1 MKYSPPLGIFIKK
14 TVRLLAIA
22 AGSLLLLSLVLSL
35 LLMIPAVQTRV
46 TDEVTKRLSEKT
58 GVALQIKAVHIAF
71 PKTVELHGILVED
84 AANDTIAYCHELNV
98 NVALLPLI
106 MKKVNIAELKIGGL
120 VGKAYR
126 QAGDSTFNFS
136 PFLLAFS
143 SDDQPLESTNTQTW
157 DIGFDDI
164 VLEDIE
170 LHYSDQRDSVFI
182 NAILGKLHISA
193 NHADVLA
200 QEYDLKSIELSEF
213 DANISL
219 SNVTG
224 RAKDTAHLGALPLK
238 LGLEQLKISN
248 TSIDFKFG
256 TDQMRLFST
265 LKSATLK
272 SKIIDIQNSHIV
284 LDEFFIDG
292 LNTELSLNISD
303 NTEKLPGKP
312 VISAD
317 SLYAFGN
324 FDWRIAANQAA
335 VANSRFKIDMDND
348 LRNKGEFDHQ
358 HLQFDSVQFEAESIS
373 FDMHAFSARILAL
386 AISEHSGL
394 NVQHFGGQL
403 SIDNKGFDGEE
414 MQLQM
419 DQSDLSGDVHLAYQS
434 LSAFTDQLG
443 MIETNINLKGSINL
457 QDLRPFADVWDQY
470 DALKGIR
477 ELHNIEVL
485 AAGKIS
491 DLTFDKIAF
500 DMAKSTH
507 FSLSTHITGFPAS
520 QLKFEYALDT
530 FYTTR
535 ADLHSILPDSGYH
548 VGIQLP
554 TLIGIK
560 STGASDL
567 KDGHIEAYLASDF
580 GNCQFTGN
588 LQNGSF
594 ETDFELL
601 NLELGSIM
609 NDSTIGRLTLINTT
623 EGTLNDSVVSQFVSG
638 TEIAEIE
645 WNDHLI
651 RDIKLDIAYQ
661 NDLFTGSISFADST
675 LQASANGRYY
685 EEDSIHNIE
694 ATFDIDYFN
703 LHALN
708 LMQEEFITS
717 LAGELELH
725 AKSATEAKGMLAV
738 QDIQLTRPANSY
750 TIDTLTFLADIDAS
764 GSDFFFRSDVLDA
777 SLTGNT
783 RLSELGDALA
793 DHIDRYL
800 DLPDS
805 IVSDKDFIFDF
816 GLDLKEPAFFTGFLI
831 DGLHEFQ
838 LDTFKIHYHDANDVL
853 QMKITMPSF
862 AYDNIAVSDFQA
874 FFDTTPE
881 AAFAEFQASDL
892 TVGVIA
898 LPKINLA
905 SKFEPHRAMI
915 NLSASDVNDSL
926 NYNIGCKI
934 LFQDSSYQI
943 ALSPDDLIINY
954 QPWKIAG
961 NKTLFLG
968 SGLQYTQ
975 NTQLTNGVQSIGLEA
990 GNDRINVAFK
1000 DFELINL
1007 AELVLQDSSIETV
1020 NGAINGTIQLDHI
1033 LKTPK
1038 FSADIIIDRL
1048 RYGSVPLGAIEAHA
1062 QYQAEMPV
1070 NFNFQLQD
1078 TSNTILVQGEIPTA
1092 NRKTGLSA
1100 ILALDMKE
1108 VHKFEPLFSPFFS
1121 DIRGGLNGRMAI
1133 SGTPEKPLINGK
1145 FDLQALQLTIVETNT
1160 QLSTSGQVSIIDNLL
1175 VFNNLTTM
1183 DSLRNSL
1190 SINGNIDI
1198 SKPSDPLFDLTVDS
1212 DDFVFLN
1219 KKLSQSDVVAG
1230 RLNLGLNVQ
1239 IEGRQSRLKVVNNV
1253 SINAGTDVIYIMPG
1267 NELEL
1272 ITDEGIV
1279 EYVDLNN
1286 LPTETLSVDQQGFIG
1301 DSIVSLVKGIDF
1313 QTMLSIDPAAQF
1325 TIVIDQNAGDYS
1337 KFNLKGNLYY
1347 KYTDE
1352 KKGALNGLIELEQGF
1367 YELSFYGLVK
1377 KQFAFEPGSTL
1388 SWSGGVMEGTL
1399 RFAARHTVRT
1409 NSVGLVS
1416 NEISSYERALYN
1428 QRLPYE
1434 VVLRIEDQIS
1444 SPMITFELDLPDRYR
1459 STYPTLDSKL
1469 NILNQPSME
1478 SERNKQVFAL
1488 LVGGTFI
1495 PEDPGITEGSGG
1507 SNFATTAARN
1517 SVNAIMT
1524 QQLNNLTG
1532 RFIRGFDLD
1541 MGVNTFDDFSSGKS
1555 QTRTQLD
1562 LKVSKNLFNDRV
1574 TAEMES
1580 HINLDGSVGDAKQS
1594 GTAGM
1599 TEFAV
1604 SYKLTEAG
1612 NYRIKGFRE
1621 NAFDIF
1627 DGEIQNSGIA
1637 FIFIKEFDRFGKSDV
1652 KIKEANN
1659 SAAKEK

>member
-1 MKYSPPLGIFIKK
+1 
-14 TVRLLAIA
+14 
-22 AGSLLLLSLVLSL
+22 
-35 LLMIPAVQTRV
+35 
-46 TDEVTKRLSEKT
+46 
-58 GVALQIKAVHIAF
+58 
-71 PKTVELHGILVED
+71 
-84 AANDTIAYCHELNV
+84 
-98 NVALLPLI
+98 
-106 MKKVNIAELKIGGL
+106 
-120 VGKAYR
+120 
-126 QAGDSTFNFS
+126 
-136 PFLLAFS
+136 
-143 SDDQPLESTNTQTW
+143 
-157 DIGFDDI
+157 
-164 VLEDIE
+164 
-170 LHYSDQRDSVFI
+170 
-182 NAILGKLHISA
+182 
-193 NHADVLA
+193 
-200 QEYDLKSIELSEF
+200 
-213 DANISL
+213 
-219 SNVTG
+219 
-224 RAKDTAHLGALPLK
+224 
-238 LGLEQLKISN
+238 
-248 TSIDFKFG
+248 
-256 TDQMRLFST
+256 
-265 LKSATLK
+265 
-272 SKIIDIQNSHIV
+272 
-284 LDEFFIDG
+284 
-292 LNTELSLNISD
+292 
-303 NTEKLPGKP
+303 
-312 VISAD
+312 
-317 SLYAFGN
+317 
-324 FDWRIAANQAA
+324 
-335 VANSRFKIDMDND
+335 
-348 LRNKGEFDHQ
+348 
-358 HLQFDSVQFEAESIS
+358 
-373 FDMHAFSARILAL
+373 
-386 AISEHSGL
+386 
-394 NVQHFGGQL
+394 
-403 SIDNKGFDGEE
+403 
-414 MQLQM
+414 
-419 DQSDLSGDVHLAYQS
+419 
-434 LSAFTDQLG
+434 
-443 MIETNINLKGSINL
+443 
-457 QDLRPFADVWDQY
+457 
-470 DALKGIR
+470 
-477 ELHNIEVL
+477 
-485 AAGKIS
+485 
-491 DLTFDKIAF
+491 
-500 DMAKSTH
+500 
-507 FSLSTHITGFPAS
+507 
-520 QLKFEYALDT
+520 
-530 FYTTR
+530 
-535 ADLHSILPDSGYH
+535 
-548 VGIQLP
+548 
-554 TLIGIK
+554 
-560 STGASDL
+560 
-567 KDGHIEAYLASDF
+567 
-580 GNCQFTGN
+580 
-588 LQNGSF
+588 
-594 ETDFELL
+594 
-601 NLELGSIM
+601 
-609 NDSTIGRLTLINTT
+609 
-623 EGTLNDSVVSQFVSG
+623 
-638 TEIAEIE
+638 
-645 WNDHLI
+645 
-651 RDIKLDIAYQ
+651 
-661 NDLFTGSISFADST
+661 
-675 LQASANGRYY
+675 
-685 EEDSIHNIE
+685 
-694 ATFDIDYFN
+694 
-703 LHALN
+703 
-708 LMQEEFITS
+708 
-717 LAGELELH
+717 
-725 AKSATEAKGMLAV
+725 
-738 QDIQLTRPANSY
+738 
-750 TIDTLTFLADIDAS
+750 
-764 GSDFFFRSDVLDA
+764 
-777 SLTGNT
+777 
-783 RLSELGDALA
+783 
-793 DHIDRYL
+793 
-800 DLPDS
+800 
-805 IVSDKDFIFDF
+805 
-816 GLDLKEPAFFTGFLI
+816 
-831 DGLHEFQ
+831 
-838 LDTFKIHYHDANDVL
+838 
-853 QMKITMPSF
+853 
-862 AYDNIAVSDFQA
+862 
-874 FFDTTPE
+874 
-881 AAFAEFQASDL
+881 
-892 TVGVIA
+892 
-898 LPKINLA
+898 
-905 SKFEPHRAMI
+905 
-915 NLSASDVNDSL
+915 
-926 NYNIGCKI
+926 
-934 LFQDSSYQI
+934 
-943 ALSPDDLIINY
+943 
-954 QPWKIAG
+954 
-961 NKTLFLG
+961 
-968 SGLQYTQ
+968 
-975 NTQLTNGVQSIGLEA
+975 
-990 GNDRINVAFK
+990 
-1000 DFELINL
+1000 
-1007 AELVLQDSSIETV
+1007 
-1020 NGAINGTIQLDHI
+1020 
-1033 LKTPK
+1033 
-1038 FSADIIIDRL
+1038 
-1048 RYGSVPLGAIEAHA
+1048 
-1062 QYQAEMPV
+1062 
-1070 NFNFQLQD
+1070 
-1078 TSNTILVQGEIPTA
+1078 
-1092 NRKTGLSA
+1092 
-1100 ILALDMKE
+1100 MKE